1 MKNYDVVTPGEMLAD
16 EGIGGNGTYS
26 EGKKVFSKFLGTVI
40 LSNGQI
46 NVNQL
51 NGAYMPK
58 EGDEIIGRIAAVEDT
73 YWVVD
78 LGNSYYC
85 RLDAREVNTGYRVE
99 DLSELMNVGDVV
111 YAKILRVG
119 RDMSSSLGLRGGRFG
134 KLPANMLIKFNPM
147 KISRIIGKDG
157 SMINM
162 IRERSKCDII
172 LGKNG
177 VAWVNGDKLGKEAVL
192 SAINMID
199 TDAYMG
205 DIFERVRETLEKFSI
220 NKDEAR

>member
-1 MKNYDVVTPGEMLAD
+1 
-16 EGIGGNGTYS
+16 
-26 EGKKVFSKFLGTVI
+26 
-40 LSNGQI
+40 
-46 NVNQL
+46 
-51 NGAYMPK
+51 K

-85 RLDAREVNTGYRVE
+85 RLDAREANTGYRVE

-111 YAKILRVG
+111 YEKILRVG

-205 DIFERVRETLEKFSI
+205 DIFERVRETLEKFST